1 MRKSLFTIIAVGA
14 LCVLCASCGA
24 GVTVKPM
31 RGTLEESLIEKKMPE
46 RVLKALSE
54 MSDDDTTASPWL
66 TDVVMGGTGV
76 HVEALYQNLKPHDSK
91 FIAAIVDPFLMQNAF
106 LEHLGYSIEDDRI
119 TFYIDNQ
126 ADTTVTNTVTDMGGF
141 DEDAIWI
148 GEQIRYDLSE
158 DQPIVCITPGV
169 KFITGLMLHYDDMP
183 CYRAR
188 VAVEEDGT
196 FTLSDLKS
204 VP

>member
-1 MRKSLFTIIAVGA
+1 M
-14 LCVLCASCGA
+14 LCASCGTD
-24 GVTVKPM
+24 VTVKPM
-31 RGTLEESLIEKKMPE
+31 RGTLEESLKEQTLPDHV
-46 RVLKALSE
+46 RKALSE
-54 MSDDDTTASPWL
+54 RSDDGTPKAAWL

-76 HVEALYQNLKPHDSK
+76 HVEMLYQNRATLDSTCT
-91 FIAAIVDPFLMQNAF
+91 ATALDPLDLQEAF
-106 LEHLGYSIEDDRI
+106 LQRLGYSIEDDRI

-158 DQPIVCITPGV
+158 EQPIVCITPGV

>member
-24 GVTVKPM
+24 DVTVKPM

-54 MSDDDTTASPWL
+54 ISDDDTTVSPWL

-158 DQPIVCITPGV
+158 EQPIVCITPGV

>member
-1 MRKSLFTIIAVGA
+1 MRRSLIALIAAGA
-14 LCVLCASCGA
+14 LCVLCASCDK
-24 GVTVKPM
+24 GVAVRPV
-31 RGTLEESLIEKKMPE
+31 RGTLEESLKEQTLPD
-46 RVLKALSE
+46 RVRKALSE
-54 MSDDDTTASPWL
+54 RSDDGTPKAAWL

-76 HVEALYQNLKPHDSK
+76 HVEMLYQNRATLDSTCT
-91 FIAAIVDPFLMQNAF
+91 ATALDPLDLQEAF
-106 LEHLGYSIEDDRI
+106 LQRLGYSIEGEQI
-119 TFYIDNQ
+119 TLYIDNQ

-158 DQPIVCITPGV
+158 EQPIVCITPGV

-188 VAVEEDGT
+188 VTVEEDGT